1 MAVSED
7 LVEAFAAPSRQVG
20 ARVVIDFT
28 GQFENRSVEFSS
40 GQKNDISR
48 MAELKDG
55 SGGMSCKYAVLDGW
69 WTLGSG
75 FALAHDTSGHI
86 GFISAACSGSDGTFA
101 PPVTITATF
110 ATAQALSCITVIGD
124 DMRGEY
130 PVDFTLRFYGGQM
143 LIKSHFVTGN
153 SRVRALFEG
162 LDVTGCTR
170 AELEIARWSRVNTPA
185 KIAGVAFSPIAVFDE
200 NIIRLRTVE
209 SDGAG
214 SGLITGSVASRS
226 LELMAADNGGRM
238 SVLSGGELSRYI
250 LPNRRVRLY
259 WGAKTGGVMT
269 YTPAGVFYTDGWE
282 IDETGPVVKLSAMD
296 ILALLDDIPFED
308 RMTYPCP
315 LNKLVQNVFAQANMN
330 ITLSI
335 HPFLSGVSLIYP
347 PEWGSVS
354 LRRVLSYIAEAT
366 FFRIKTLP
374 DGSVSMSP
382 IDEYAE
388 SGVLITPDNAFF
400 MRITED
406 RRGIVNHVRIYAAD
420 GQLYEQSDSDSISE
434 NGSFPLTIRG
444 NPVIEDYNWAAWL
457 GERIMACCRSWGKT
471 VDAVFRGDPRAGAG
485 CRINLCGRS
494 GAAHTLAVT
503 SQTVDYD
510 GSIKAAVKG
519 RLMD

>member
-1 MAVSED
+1 MAD
-7 LVEAFAAPSRQVG
+7 LEELVAAFGAPSRQVG

-28 GQFENRSVEFSS
+28 GQFENRSAVFSS
-40 GQKNDISR
+40 EQKSAVSR
-48 MAELKDG
+48 MDELKDG
-55 SGGMSCKYAVLDGW
+55 SGGMSCKYALLDGW

-75 FALAHDTSGHI
+75 FALAHDTWGHI
-86 GFISAACSGSDGTFA
+86 GFISAVCSGPDGRFA
-101 PPVTITATF
+101 LPVTITVSF
-110 ATAQALSCITVIGD
+110 ETAQTLSCITVIGD

-130 PVDFTLRFYGGQM
+130 PVDFTLRFYGGQT
-143 LIKSHFVTGN
+143 LIKSRSVTGN
-153 SRVRALFEG
+153 SQIRALLGE
-162 LDVTGCTR
+162 LDVAGCTR
-170 AELEIARWSRVNTPA
+170 VQLDMTRWSRANTPA

-200 NIIRLRTVE
+200 NIIRLKTVE

-214 SGLITGSVASRS
+214 GGLITGSVASRS
-226 LELMAADNGGRM
+226 LEMAAADNSGRM
-238 SVLSGGELSRYI
+238 SVLSNGALSRYI

-282 IDETGPVVKLSAMD
+282 IDETGPVVRLSAMD
-296 ILALLDDIPFED
+296 ILSLLDDIPFED
-308 RMTYPCP
+308 HMTYPCP
-315 LNKLVQNVFAQANMN
+315 LSELAESVFAQANMN
-330 ITLSI
+330 ITLSM

-354 LRRVLSYIAEAT
+354 LRRVLSYIAEAA
-366 FFRIKTLP
+366 FFRVKTLP
-374 DGSVSMSP
+374 DGSVFMGP
-382 IDEYAE
+382 IDDYAE
-388 SGVLITPDNAFF
+388 SGVSITPDNAFF

-420 GQLYEQSDSDSISE
+420 GQLYEQSDRESISE

-457 GERIMACCRSWGKT
+457 GERIIARCRGGGKT
-471 VDAVFRGDPRAGAG
+471 ADAVFRGDPRVGAG
-485 CRINLCGRS
+485 CRVSLCGRS
-494 GAAHTLAVT
+494 GAAHTLAVI